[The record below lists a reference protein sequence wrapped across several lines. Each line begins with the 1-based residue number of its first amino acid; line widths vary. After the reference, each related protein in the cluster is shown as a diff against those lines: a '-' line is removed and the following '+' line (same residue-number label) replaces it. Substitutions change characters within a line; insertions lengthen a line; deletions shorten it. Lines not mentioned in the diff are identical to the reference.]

1 MRILHTADWHLG
13 RTLHLTPLIED
24 QAHVL
29 DGFVAI
35 AREERPDVVVVAGDV
50 YDRGVPPHDAVRLL
64 DDVLSR
70 LVLGLGLRVVVIAG
84 NHDSPD
90 RLGFG
95 SRLLERGGLVV
106 AGLPRADPVVVGLRD
121 GHGPVHLVA
130 LPYLEPVRAR
140 EILADEEIRGHDR
153 ALRSLLGRARAA
165 APPGRLLVAA
175 HAFVAGG
182 EASESE
188 RPLSVG
194 GAGSVGADAF
204 AGFAYA
210 ALGHLHRPQTVAG
223 SLRYAG
229 SLLTY
234 SFSEIGHRKSAT
246 LAEIDGRGGC
256 VLREIPLTP
265 LHEVRELRG
274 RLAAILEAGGA
285 DPRKEDY
292 LRVVLEDRVPILD
305 PMGKLRQVYPNV
317 LELTRALPA
326 APPGSTQGEA
336 RDRRELGEVELF
348 EAFYREVSGEEVGAE
363 QRRELASLVDELHAD
378 VEGDRA

>member
-1 MRILHTADWHLG
+1 VRILHTADWHLG
-13 RTLHLTPLIED
+13 RTLHLAPLLED
-24 QAHVL
+24 QARVL
-29 DGFVAI
+29 DDFVAV
-35 AREERPDVVVVAGDV
+35 AREERPDAVVVAGDV
-50 YDRGVPPHDAVRLL
+50 YDRGIPPNDAVRLL

-70 LVLGLGLRVVVIAG
+70 LVLGLGLRVILVAG
-84 NHDSPD
+84 NHDSPE

-106 AGLPRADPVVVGLRD
+106 AGLPQADPAPVELRD
-121 GHGPVHLVA
+121 EHGAVHLYA

-140 EILADEEIRGHDR
+140 EIFVDEEIRGHDR
-153 ALRSLLGRARAA
+153 ALRALLDRVRAG
-165 APPGRLLVAA
+165 APAGRLVAAA

-182 EASESE
+182 EGSESE

-204 AGFAYA
+204 AGFAYV

-223 SLRYAG
+223 RLRYAG

-246 LAEIDGRGGC
+246 LAEIDGAGRC
-256 VLREIPLTP
+256 VLREIPFSP
-265 LHEVRELRG
+265 RREVRELRG
-274 RLAAILEAGGA
+274 CLAEIVAAAGT
-285 DPRKEDY
+285 DPRSDDY

-317 LELTRALPA
+317 LELGRVLPA
-326 APPGSTQGEA
+326 GGPGASAGVPQ
-336 RDRRELGEVELF
+336 DRRELGEVELF
-348 EAFYREVSGEEVGAE
+348 EAFYREVAGEEVGAE
-363 QRRELASLVDELHAD
+363 QRQELATLVDELHAD